1 MHTHPQPD
9 DQGHPVFIHHPH
21 MPSPPETWLD
31 PTTLAT
37 FVPEGAFP
45 GILNGIHLASWT
57 NTPKS
62 HAGWAKLA
70 YGFDFPEPAFDPK
83 GLKASAGAA
92 VLESD
97 GRVWLVAPSNAFGG
111 YKATFPKGKTDGQEL
126 RATAIK
132 EVFEETGLQ
141 VELLAHLVDV
151 RRSTSMA
158 RYYLARRVGGCPAA
172 MGWESQ
178 AVHLAPLSDLK
189 TLLHHPN
196 DQPILEAL
204 VEALVKVLPS
214 LTHA

>member
-9 DQGHPVFIHHPH
+9 DQGHPVFIRHPH
-21 MPSPPETWLD
+21 NPSSPSTWLD

-37 FVPEGAFP
+37 FIPEGGFP
-45 GILNGIHLASWT
+45 EILNGIPLAPWT
-57 NTPKS
+57 EAPKD
-62 HAGWAKLA
+62 HAGWARLA
-70 YGFDFPEPAFDPK
+70 GGFHFQEPAFDSK

-92 VLESD
+92 VVEPD

-126 RATAIK
+126 RTTAIK

-141 VELLAHLVDV
+141 VELVAHLVDV

-158 RYYLARRVGGCPAA
+158 RYYLARRIGGCPTA

-178 AVHLAPLSDLK
+178 AVHLSPLSDLK
-189 TLLHHPN
+189 PLLHHPN

-204 VEALVKVLPS
+204 AKALPS